1 MKAGT
6 VLLAPGLQDWCLNAG
21 DILVNSSPQP
31 GTRNAARTSGL
42 PGWMPGLPLGS
53 GKYPWRRRT
62 ARHSGFPHGPLGSA
76 AKDRPARAG

>member
-1 MKAGT
+1 MKAVT

-62 ARHSGFPHGPLGSA
+62 ARHSGFPHGP
-76 AKDRPARAG
+76 RR